1 MSRIWAVARHMIA
14 EGIRMKIALV
24 FIAIIALLLFTLPF
38 MVAGDGVTLKSR
50 IQSFLSY
57 ALGAVTFMLSMLTVF
72 LSCSALSNEIQSKQI
87 FMVASKPIPRW
98 HFFLGKW
105 LGIAI
110 LNTLIL
116 LVSGLSV
123 LGFTWYLRS
132 LPTDVPGDREALEAE
147 ILTARYAKAPQEPNF
162 EAILRDWEQQMRE
175 QGLLGEISP
184 AEMNSIREQRML
196 DIRQGWRSIGPGQW
210 REYRFD
216 APLIN
221 REEEGYVQVR
231 IRPVSP
237 AGTDFVLYRMLW
249 EAGDRDD
256 VNTLTP
262 QRESDFIAERYHS
275 LQIPKSAINKDGVL
289 FLRLVNLST
298 RDTLMF
304 EGEDS
309 IELLYGIGTFGWNL
323 FRALCII
330 WCRLAFL
337 AALGLLTSSFL
348 SFPVACVACF
358 IILLVAI
365 GHGFLADSIQ
375 WINKG
380 PSAEKDALWF
390 YSAFS
395 SAVGHVLLWV
405 VPDFSRYDP
414 IGNLVSG
421 RVVTLMWVI
430 LSFIE
435 LIAIKG
441 LLLAMGG
448 CAIFS
453 KRELAQVVV

>member
-105 LGIAI
+105 LGIAT
-110 LNTLIL
+110 LNTFIL
-116 LVSGLSV
+116 LISGLSIV
-123 LGFTWYLRS
+123 GFTWYLKS
-132 LPTDVPGDREALEAE
+132 MPTDVPGDRESVESE
-147 ILTARYAKAPQEPNF
+147 ILTARYAKGPESPNF

-175 QGLLGEISP
+175 QGLFGQTSP
-184 AEMNSIREQRML
+184 EEMASIREQRL
-196 DIRQGWRSIGPGQW
+196 FEIRQGWRSIGPGQW
-210 REYRFD
+210 REFRFE
-216 APLIN
+216 APLID
-221 REEEGYVQVR
+221 RTDPGIIQVR
-231 IRPVSP
+231 IKPASP
-237 AGTDFVLYRMLW
+237 AGTDLVTFRMLW
-249 EAGDRDD
+249 EAGDLDD

-262 QRESDFIAERYHS
+262 QRQSDFVGERFHS
-275 LQIPKSAINKDGVL
+275 LQIPKAAVNKEGVL
-289 FLRLVNLST
+289 YLRLVNLDA
-298 RDTLMF
+298 RDTLVF

-309 IELLYGIGTFGWNL
+309 IELLYGIGSFGWNL
-323 FRALCII
+323 FRALCIV

-337 AALGLLTSSFL
+337 AALGLLASSFL

-358 IILLVAI
+358 MILLVAI
-365 GHGFLADSIQ
+365 GHGFLADAIH
-375 WINKG
+375 WVNKG
-380 PSAEKDALWF
+380 PNIEKDTLYF
-390 YSAFS
+390 YNVFASV
-395 SAVGHVLLWV
+395 VGRILLWV

-421 RVVTLMWVI
+421 QVVTLMWVI
-430 LSFIE
+430 ISFLE

-441 LLLAMGG
+441 LLLVVGG
-448 CAIFS
+448 CAIFT